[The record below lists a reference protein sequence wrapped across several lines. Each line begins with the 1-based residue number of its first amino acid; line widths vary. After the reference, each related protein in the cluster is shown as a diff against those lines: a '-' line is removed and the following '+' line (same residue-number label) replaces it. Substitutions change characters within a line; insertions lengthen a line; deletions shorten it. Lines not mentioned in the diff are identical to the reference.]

1 MQWFALL
8 GGKALERRLEDGNGK
23 RRKLSE
29 ARCLGYALKI
39 LSFIVSS
46 PRDTY
51 SNLFIPIYDF
61 IMYD

>member
-1 MQWFALL
+1 MQGFALL

-29 ARCLGYALKI
+29 ARCLGDTLKI

-51 SNLFIPIYDF
+51 INLFIPIYDF